1 MCIARDRCDVY
12 ENGLHAVVAPS
23 RPIEPP
29 VRGFQCVYS
38 HEERGKREPM
48 T

>member
-1 MCIARDRCDVY
+1 MCIARDRRDVY
-12 ENGLHAVVAPS
+12 EYGLHAVVALS

-29 VRGFQCVYS
+29 VRSFQYVYS
-38 HEERGKREPM
+38 HEERRKREPM